1 MTKSDLA
8 MLYAPELS
16 VRGALNRLY
25 RWLHNDESLMAELRA
40 ANYRERSR
48 VLTQRQLEIIYRY
61 LGEP

>member
-25 RWLHNDESLMAELRA
+25 RWMHNDKALMADLRA
-40 ANYRERSR
+40 ANYRERSH
-48 VLTQRQLEIIYRY
+48 VLTRRQLDIIYSY

>member
-16 VRGALNRLY
+16 VRGALHRLY
-25 RWLHNDESLMAELRA
+25 RWMHNDEALMADLRA
-40 ANYRERSR
+40 ANYREHSH
-48 VLTQRQLEIIYRY
+48 VLTRRQLEIIYRY